1 MNLSVKRNR
10 KIYFLFLFLTST
22 FFIIINVETGIL
34 LLAVSEGLS
43 PLRQNTLFPLTYS
56 LAIFSFFISLYWFR
70 NDGILS
76 IPLSIGVPFLWVT
89 FFEVLWQNSFLLT
102 GKFNGNLTAYRGD
115 LFASYVACAI
125 SSDLNSPSIRG
136 YIVPHTKPCNFTDA
150 ATHEAISGPTSL
162 TTFCQET
169 R

>member
-1 MNLSVKRNR
+1 MNLSVKRNM

-43 PLRQNTLFPLTYS
+43 PFHQNTLFPLTYS

-89 FFEVLWQNSFLLT
+89 IF
-102 GKFNGNLTAYRGD
+102 
-115 LFASYVACAI
+115 
-125 SSDLNSPSIRG
+125 
-136 YIVPHTKPCNFTDA
+136 
-150 ATHEAISGPTSL
+150 
-162 TTFCQET
+162 
-169 R
+169 

>member
-1 MNLSVKRNR
+1 MKNENMAREYVSVKRNR
-10 KIYFLFLFLTST
+10 RIYFLFLFLTST
-22 FFIIINVETGIL
+22 FFIIINVETGIF

-89 FFEVLWQNSFLLT
+89 IF
-102 GKFNGNLTAYRGD
+102 
-115 LFASYVACAI
+115 
-125 SSDLNSPSIRG
+125 
-136 YIVPHTKPCNFTDA
+136 
-150 ATHEAISGPTSL
+150 
-162 TTFCQET
+162 
-169 R
+169 